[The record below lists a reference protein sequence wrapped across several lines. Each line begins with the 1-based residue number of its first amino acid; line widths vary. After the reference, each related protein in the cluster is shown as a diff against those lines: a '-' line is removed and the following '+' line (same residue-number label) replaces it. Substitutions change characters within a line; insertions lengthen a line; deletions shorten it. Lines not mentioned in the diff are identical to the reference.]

1 MITVSLI
8 TNEPNTDFFFLFT
21 VAVTLPLF
29 TPEGVTA
36 IAQWGLLALFGYWVL
51 TILLHLLIYVV
62 KRVFWVV
69 KTILALWLFGL
80 IVTDKNASADTTAVR
95 LWGLVL
101 GCVLLNLL
109 RSDSEKP
116 CSVDNRLRNLEGRLK
131 AVEKRKGE

>member
-1 MITVSLI
+1 M
-8 TNEPNTDFFFLFT
+8 
-21 VAVTLPLF
+21 TLPLF

-51 TILLHLLIYVV
+51 TILLHLLICVL

-69 KTILALWLFGL
+69 KTVLALWLFGL
-80 IVTDKNASADTTAVR
+80 IVTDKNATADTTAVR

-109 RSDSEKP
+109 KSDSEKP
-116 CSVDNRLRNLEGRLK
+116 CSMDNRMRNLEGRLK
-131 AVEKRKGE
+131 AMEKRKGD